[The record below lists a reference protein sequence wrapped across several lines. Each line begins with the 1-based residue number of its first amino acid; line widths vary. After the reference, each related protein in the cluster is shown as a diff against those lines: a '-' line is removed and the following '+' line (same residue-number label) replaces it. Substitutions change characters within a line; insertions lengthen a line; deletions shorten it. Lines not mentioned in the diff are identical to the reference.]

1 VVDDSVVVGGVSVV
15 VGDAVVEEAASA
27 VPAPSVLVSSELL
40 QAATHRTA
48 TAVTN
53 TLKARFARCV
63 GLEFII

>member
-1 VVDDSVVVGGVSVV
+1 MVGDSVVVDGVSVV

-53 TLKARFARCV
+53 TLKA
-63 GLEFII
+63 

>member
-1 VVDDSVVVGGVSVV
+1 

-53 TLKARFARCV
+53 TLEARFARCV
-63 GLEFII
+63 GLGFII